1 MLVSEHING
10 DVVSVLVQTEIVSI
24 KMPSISQYTSLL
36 AAQVLQVTNTTA
48 NTWYLFIILI
58 FWYYVTT

>member
-10 DVVSVLVQTEIVSI
+10 DVVSVLVQTEIVCI

-48 NTWYLFIILI
+48 NTWY
-58 FWYYVTT
+58 YTT